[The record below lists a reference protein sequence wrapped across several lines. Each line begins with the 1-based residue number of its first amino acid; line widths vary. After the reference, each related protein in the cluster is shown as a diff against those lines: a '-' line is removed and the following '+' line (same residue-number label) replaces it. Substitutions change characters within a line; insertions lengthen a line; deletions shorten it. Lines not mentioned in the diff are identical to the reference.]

1 VRGAGFAAGLYRMV
15 GLRFVVAFGI
25 LIALPRG
32 AVKFNCHSDSSSHTG
47 NHAKEKPQPNPISDT
62 EYDRVRHRS
71 RQQTQRPVP
80 AMLTLASK

>member
-1 VRGAGFAAGLYRMV
+1 MRGAGFAAGLYRMV

-47 NHAKEKPQPNPISDT
+47 NHAKEKPQPNLSDT